1 MATQTDERLE
11 EFRVKFLPKLVDA
24 FRPVLVLAF
33 GSRARGEGLRHSD
46 LDLLVVSEVFRNVRW
61 LDRLVQ
67 VLKALDLPFG
77 ADILC
82 YTPEEYERK
91 RGELGIVRRA
101 SEEGI
106 VLVGHR
112 AG

>member
-1 MATQTDERLE
+1 MATQTDERLQ
-11 EFRVKFLPKLVDA
+11 EFRVKFLPKLVDT
-24 FRPVLVLAF
+24 FQLMLVLAF
-33 GSRARGEGLRHSD
+33 GSRARGDALRHSD
-46 LDLLVVSEVFRNVRW
+46 LDLLIVSEAFRDVRW
-61 LDRLVQ
+61 LDRRVR
-67 VLKALDLPFG
+67 VLETLDPPFG
-77 ADILC
+77 VDLLC

-106 VLVGHR
+106 VLVGSR